1 MNQRVAIFQNTL
13 TGGGR
18 ITVVNDMIR
27 ILNELKIVPDVY
39 TFRVNKS
46 LKIEEGLKFR
56 IKRLLAPIYGLYELK
71 VLALNMLMHFY
82 AKKYELII
90 NSNNSLLFAP
100 SGTRLISYVHFPRE
114 ARITSEYVDLSFPDG
129 KLVSESN
136 IAFRTY
142 RMLLKLL
149 CKMRSKKINSIIIA
163 NSEFSKRMLLEAYPN
178 LTPDKISV
186 IYPPIAIT
194 KPENNKKNNHV
205 VITLGR
211 FSADKRQL
219 EQIQIAEKFPDMR
232 FEIIGFIGDRKSEAY
247 FNKCRSYQE
256 KNIIRNVIFHPNL
269 PRQKVKE
276 KLQTSRFF
284 MHNLRNEPFG
294 ISTVEAIAAGC
305 IPIVH
310 DSGGQR
316 EIVPFAKLRF
326 KDKEHAVELLKNI
339 ENLDHEAISLKL
351 RQNISQFDHSVFKVM
366 FKKILTEALV
376 S

>member
-13 TGGGR
+13 TAGGR
-18 ITVVNDMIR
+18 IKVVIEMIR

-39 TFRVNKS
+39 TFRVNNS
-46 LKIEEGLKFR
+46 LKIEKGLKFR
-56 IKRLLAPIYGLYELK
+56 IKRLFSPIYGLYELK
-71 VLALNMLMHFY
+71 VLALNLMMNFF
-82 AKKYELII
+82 AKNYDLLI
-90 NSNNSLLFAP
+90 NSNNALLFTP
-100 SGTRLISYVHFPRE
+100 SKTSSISYIHFPRE
-114 ARITSEYVDLSFPDG
+114 ARISSKYLDLAFPDG

-136 IAFRTY
+136 LGIRAY
-142 RMLLKLL
+142 RAMLNLL
-149 CKMRSKKINSIIIA
+149 RKIPQKKIDSIIIT
-163 NSEFSKRMLLEAYPN
+163 NSVFSKRMLLEVYPEF
-178 LTPDKISV
+178 TPDKMSV

-194 KPENNKKNNHV
+194 APESNKKNDNV

-219 EQIQIAEKFPDMR
+219 EQIQIAEKFPDLR
-232 FEIIGFIGDRKSEAY
+232 FEIIGFVGDRKSEVY
-247 FNKCRSYQE
+247 FNKCRNYQE
-256 KNIIRNVIFHPNL
+256 KKVITNVEFHPNL
-269 PRQKVKE
+269 PPQKVKE

-316 EIVPFAKLRF
+316 EIVPFAELRYEN
-326 KDKEHAVELLKNI
+326 KEHAVELLKNI

-351 RQNISQFDHSVFKVM
+351 RQNISQFDHSVFRVM